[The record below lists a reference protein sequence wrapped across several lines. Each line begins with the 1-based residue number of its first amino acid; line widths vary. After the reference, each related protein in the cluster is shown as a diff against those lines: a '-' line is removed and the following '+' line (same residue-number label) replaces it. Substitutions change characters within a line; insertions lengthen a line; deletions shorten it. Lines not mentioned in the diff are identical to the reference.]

1 MLKNYFIIAVR
12 NLLQNKL
19 FSFINIGGLSIGFA
33 ACILIFLFV
42 QNELSYDNWIPDN
55 ESIYRLEASY
65 AGDQGMQDNP
75 MAISPGAI
83 GLPLQRQFPNEIQ
96 ALTRIAWNQYLV
108 KIGNKRFLEALR
120 LVDKTFF
127 DVLDLPMVA
136 GDREALFNNYNSV
149 IISEDMAEKYFG
161 SEAPIGQILN
171 LDHGERLVK
180 VVAVMKNIPENS
192 HFEADFLLH
201 LNETEFA
208 DQPWMFT
215 WWNSSNIY
223 TYVKLASPESRT
235 ALLTDI
241 PNFVDTNAIRHPA
254 ADTSQLLSNFLTF
267 DLMPVKDI
275 HLHSRGRFQM
285 KATGDILIVYS
296 FSAIALLILAIAV
309 INFTNLST
317 ARASMR
323 SREIAVRKVVG
334 ATRKHIIAQFLGEAL
349 ITTCIAL
356 LVAFVLV
363 EICLPWFMDFVGKL
377 LNLAVFSDPVLQVG
391 LIAVIAVVTL
401 GAGAHPAF
409 TMSKF
414 VPAHVLHSSSS
425 NSQGAGKFRFLL
437 TTVQFTISI
446 GLMIT
451 TAVIYSQVKHA
462 QSMDT
467 GINKSNKLALANMNY
482 GPVNDV
488 AQTLETEIKKLP
500 GVLDTSFSDR
510 TLPLQGY
517 QDWPVKKGL
526 GPEYEVLDLET
537 IPSDFNFLS
546 MYGADL
552 VAGRL
557 FSEERRT
564 DLYKAPTVEGTY
576 GTQGAIINEK
586 AVSYLGYTSPQ
597 DAIGETIYIDAT
609 GEEKRA
615 STIVGVIKDMQL
627 RSARDD
633 IDPSVF
639 LVDEGADFVLNIDL
653 VPSTIPETVADIE
666 AIWNRVVPDFPLSQF
681 FVEEQFNQFYHADQ
695 KRAEM
700 FAYFSLFAILVSC
713 LGLYGLA
720 AFTTERRTKE
730 IGIRKVMGAKVGE
743 IVSLLTLQFSK
754 PVLYANLI
762 AWPCAWYFMHNWL
775 QGFTARIDLSIL
787 YFIAAGLLALTI
799 ACLTVA
805 GHALKVAKANPIE
818 ALRSY

>member
-42 QNELSYDNWIPDN
+42 QNELSYDNWIPEN

-75 MAISPGAI
+75 MAISPGALGI
-83 GLPLQRQFPNEIQ
+83 PLQKQFPNEIESL
-96 ALTRIAWNQYLV
+96 ARVAWAQYLV
-108 KIGNKRFLEALR
+108 KIGNKRFLESPQLI
-120 LVDKTFF
+120 DSTFF
-127 DVLDLPMVA
+127 DVLDLPMVS
-136 GDREALFNNYNSV
+136 GDREQLFEDYNSI

-161 SEAPIGQILN
+161 NEPAIGQILN
-171 LDHGERLVK
+171 LDNGERLVK

-192 HFEADFLLH
+192 HFEADFFLH
-201 LNETEFA
+201 LNEA
-208 DQPWMFT
+208 DYVDQPWMFT
-215 WWNSSNIY
+215 WWNSSNVY
-223 TYVKLASPESRT
+223 TYVKLAAPESPSK
-235 ALLTDI
+235 LLADI
-241 PNFVDTNAIRHPA
+241 PSFINDNAIRHPS
-254 ADTSQLLSNFLTF
+254 ADTSQPLSNLLTF
-267 DLMPVKDI
+267 NLMPVRDI

-334 ATRKHIIAQFLGEAL
+334 ATRKHIITQFLGEAL

-377 LNLAVFSDPVLQVG
+377 LHLAVFSDPVLQVG

-414 VPAHVLHSSSS
+414 APAHVLHSNSSG
-425 NSQGAGKFRFLL
+425 SQGAGRFRFLL
-437 TTVQFTISI
+437 TTIQFTISI

-482 GPVNDV
+482 GPVNAV
-488 AQTLETEIKKLP
+488 AHTLETEIKKLP
-500 GVLDTSFSDR
+500 GVLNTSFSDR

-517 QDWPVKKGL
+517 WDWPVTTGL
-526 GPEYEVLDLET
+526 GPNHEVLDLET
-537 IPSDFNFLS
+537 IPADFGFLE

-552 VAGRL
+552 IAGRL
-557 FSEERRT
+557 FSEDRRA
-564 DLYKAPTVEGTY
+564 DLYKEPAIEGTY
-576 GTQGAIINEK
+576 GTQSAILNEK
-586 AVSYLGYTSPQ
+586 AVGYLGYKSPQ
-597 DAIGETIYIDAT
+597 DALGKTIYIDAT
-609 GEEKRA
+609 GGNVRA

-639 LVDEGADFVLNIDL
+639 LVDEGADFILNIDL
-653 VPSTIPETVADIE
+653 APNEIPTTVADIE
-666 AIWNRVVPDFPLSQF
+666 AIWNRLIPDFPLSQF
-681 FVEEQFNQFYHADQ
+681 FVEERFNQFYQADQ

-743 IVSLLTLQFSK
+743 IVSLLTIQFSK

-762 AWPCAWYFMHNWL
+762 AWPCAWYFMHSWL

-787 YFIAAGLLALTI
+787 YFISAGLVALTI

-805 GHALKVAKANPIE
+805 GHALKVAKANPIN
-818 ALRSY
+818 ALRSN